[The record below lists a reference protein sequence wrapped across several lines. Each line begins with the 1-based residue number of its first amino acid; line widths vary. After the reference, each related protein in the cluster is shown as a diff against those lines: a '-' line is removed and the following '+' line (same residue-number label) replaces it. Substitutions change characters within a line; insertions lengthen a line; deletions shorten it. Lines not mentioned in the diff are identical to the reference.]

1 MATYNIEI
9 REFNGT
15 SYDVLY
21 PKTTINN
28 VDGLSTKISQL
39 DTMSSDITTI
49 KKNISALDANKQN
62 KLKFDTTPTANSNN
76 PVTSNGI
83 KTAIGTQNWPIT
95 RLADDTINKWSTI
108 PQGTYWYSNNGNF
121 NPPTTQAYGFLQHS
135 VNGIDVNQIFYSQ
148 PQGEMYRRS
157 GSTSGNFSEWKKI
170 AIGNFL
176 PLSGGTLT
184 GNLNI
189 RRSGEAVYNA
199 RNNNLTLGTVPA
211 NDERVGGIFLRDKND
226 QPAGFLESWI
236 VANGRSR
243 LTIASMNKVNNTSV
257 YNILDMAVGE
267 DGSKFV
273 AVSDPGAWRSAI
285 GAVSSTQLDA
295 KVSKSGDTMTGAL
308 NLANSTWNNVGD
320 DCAFGDSNVS
330 GCVSF
335 KGLNDYTGLNFI
347 QYNGTSAGKLTWD
360 GTSFNLD
367 KPLKLNGGTLQV
379 AYGGTGA
386 YTAAGALQNLGVRIS
401 NVAIS
406 EGSTLAS
413 GSIYIY
419 YE

>member
-9 REFNGT
+9 REFNGID
-15 SYDVLY
+15 YDVLY

-28 VDGLSTKISQL
+28 VDGLSAKISQL
-39 DTMSSDITTI
+39 DTMSSDIETI
-49 KKNISALDANKQN
+49 KNNISALDANKQN

-176 PLSGGTLT
+176 PLSGGILT
-184 GNLNI
+184 GWLSI
-189 RRSGEAVYNA
+189 QRSGEALYNA
-199 RNNNLTLGTVPA
+199 RNNNLTLGTAPA
-211 NDERVGGIFLRDKND
+211 NDTRVGGVFLRDKNN
-226 QPAGFLESWI
+226 QPSAYLDSWI
-236 VANGRSR
+236 VGNGMSR
-243 LTIASMNKVNNTSV
+243 LSIVVANKVNNTSV
-257 YNILDMAVGE
+257 SNILDMAVGA

-273 AVSDPGAWRSAI
+273 AVSDPGAWRNGL
-285 GAVSSTQLDA
+285 GASNGVWSTS
-295 KVSKSGDTMTGAL
+295 VGGTGITSNPSML
-308 NLANSTWNNVGD
+308 VNLASTS
-320 DCAFGDSNVS
+320 ASNVLATS
-330 GCVSF
+330 PRPGV
-335 KGLNDYTGLNFI
+335 TGVLPIAN
-347 QYNGTSAGKLTWD
+347 
-360 GTSFNLD
+360 
-367 KPLKLNGGTLQV
+367 
-379 AYGGTGA
+379 GGTGA
-386 YTAAGALQNLGVRIS
+386 NNKKNALSNLGVTIS
-401 NVAIS
+401 NTAIT